1 MIDPALYRRLHAE
14 LAAIGRSERG
24 WNRLAWGPEEEAARD
39 WFRATARQLGLAIVQ
54 DPAGSLWAVEPGCED
69 GPWDCVGSHVDTV
82 GDGGAFDGALGI
94 VAGLTAVDAVRRS
107 SVETRYPLAIGC
119 MVDEEGPRFSAAI
132 FGSRAL
138 AGEWEIDELL
148 GRRDRAGATLG
159 ELAAL
164 RGVTAETLRAAP
176 GFLPRIASWIEVH
189 VEQGRRLVD
198 VPAALGVATTLA
210 PRERWIATLRGAAD
224 HAGTTPMEGRRDA
237 LVGAARLVLAA
248 HEHASAE
255 TGAVATVGRIEALP
269 GSTNVIPG
277 EAVLSLDVRALDRD
291 QLERVSRQIRSTPLD
306 GIELEWSLA
315 ASDPGSHFD
324 DELRARLARA
334 ATAEGVIAVDL
345 AAYAG
350 HDAGVLARR
359 LPAAMLFVRNPTGI
373 SHNPAEHADEAD
385 CLAACA
391 VLERSLAPRRG

>member
-1 MIDPALYRRLHAE
+1 MIDPALYRRLHGE
-14 LAAIGRSERG
+14 LAAIGRTERG

-39 WFRATARQLGLAIVQ
+39 GFRSTARRLGLAVVQ
-54 DPAGSLWAVEPGCED
+54 DPAGNLWAVEPGCED

-94 VAGLTAVDAVRRS
+94 VAGFAAVDAVRRS
-107 SVETRYPLAIGC
+107 AVETPRPLAVGC

-132 FGSRAL
+132 YGSRAL
-138 AGEWEIDELL
+138 TGEWDIGELL
-148 GRRDRAGATLG
+148 ARRDRDGATLG

-176 GFLPRIASWIEVH
+176 IFLARVTSWIEVH
-189 VEQGRRLVD
+189 IEQGRRLVD
-198 VPAALGVATTLA
+198 VPAALGLATALA
-210 PRERWIATLRGAAD
+210 PRERWLGTVRGAAD
-224 HAGTTPMEGRRDA
+224 HAGTTPMRGRRDA
-237 LVGAARLVLAA
+237 LVGAARIVLAA
-248 HEHASAE
+248 HETASSE
-255 TGAVATVGRIEALP
+255 SGAVATVGRLEAFP

-277 EAVLSLDVRALDRD
+277 EVVVSLDVRASDAP
-291 QLERVSRQIRSTPLD
+291 QLGRVSGQIRATPLA
-306 GIELEWSLA
+306 GCEVAWSLA
-315 ASDPGSHFD
+315 ASDPGSVFD
-324 DELRARLARA
+324 GELRARLVGA
-334 ATAEGVIAVDL
+334 AAAEGVRAVDL

-385 CLAACA
+385 CLAACS
-391 VLERSLAPRRG
+391 VLARALCAG